1 MSHMK
6 GGRKNHS
13 HGSKKGHLGE
23 KGKEIAQN
31 VDEDSLVMRQFR
43 AYGAELD
50 DKNDRFERI
59 LKICRDITIESK
71 RIIYLL
77 HTIDNESKQG
87 SILNQAKTKLQN
99 VAQNHFKRIALE
111 LEKEGPY
118 QYLKAYR
125 SSLEEYIEAVTF
137 YQYLHND
144 ELEGWSEIEK
154 MITYTITDK
163 PEPRTIRTL
172 VTPREYIL
180 GIADLTGELMRKC
193 INNLGTQDIDN
204 CYQICNFVKK
214 MYTGFLSCTH
224 FSNKEM
230 NRKLFTLEQSLHKIE
245 NVCYIIKVRGSE
257 IPRHILID
265 VATENYAESDEGYQ
279 GY

>member
-111 LEKEGPY
+111 LEKE
-118 QYLKAYR
+118 
-125 SSLEEYIEAVTF
+125 
-137 YQYLHND
+137 
-144 ELEGWSEIEK
+144 
-154 MITYTITDK
+154 DK